1 MLRPHQRII
10 RVGPN
15 SVHGLDNDGVDL
27 FVSRG
32 SHYCAHD
39 RGPSP
44 RWHVLVMFWRPAARR
59 ASQGRAT
66 CPHPTSWRCCQF
78 LARPVLF
85 VVRLEEGLP
94 SKAEAV
100 GHGVL
105 DGQSLTDIMGSP

>member
-1 MLRPHQRII
+1 M
-10 RVGPN
+10 GPN
-15 SVHGLDNDGVDL
+15 SVHGLDNDGLDL

-44 RWHVLVMFWRPAARR
+44 RWHVLVMFWRPAASR
-59 ASQGRAT
+59 ASQGK
-66 CPHPTSWRCCQF
+66 
-78 LARPVLF
+78 RPALIRRLGAAALSRSASF
-85 VVRLEEGLP
+85 FVRLEEGLP